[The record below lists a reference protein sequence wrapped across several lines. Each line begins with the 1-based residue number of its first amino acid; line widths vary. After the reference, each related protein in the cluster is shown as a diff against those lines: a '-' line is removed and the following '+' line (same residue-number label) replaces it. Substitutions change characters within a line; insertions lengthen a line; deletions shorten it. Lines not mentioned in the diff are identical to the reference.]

1 MTDIIFYIKASN
13 MECKVTNEVKTSV
26 FQREDYFLS
35 SIWNVFRIRLSSS
48 LMIDQLT
55 T

>member
-1 MTDIIFYIKASN
+1 MADIIFYIKASTLA
-13 MECKVTNEVKTSV
+13 CKVTDEVKTSV
-26 FQREDYFLS
+26 FQREDNFLS
-35 SIWNVFRIRLSSS
+35 SIWNVSHIRLSSS